1 MTATNGLNSPA
12 GGASASLLRR
22 CATNVVTAVKILA
35 RPAKAHAPQF
45 WSKPWLLS
53 TQRLA
58 IAAAVALAVFLL
70 GMMFIDAAAIKA
82 VAYLPRWLVWFFDAI
97 TDFGKSGW
105 FLWPLGILF
114 LGLAALPGLSRMS
127 QLVLAAV
134 MVRVGFLFA
143 AIAVP
148 GIFTN
153 IVKHIFGRARPGVG
167 GSVDPTLFSPFSW
180 PAAYASLPSGH
191 ATTAFSVLV
200 IFGWLWPR
208 ARAVVLIYAL
218 LIAAS
223 RIVVTAHYPTDVAAG
238 ALVGV
243 LGAVMVRRF
252 FALRGL
258 GFSVRS
264 DGTLR
269 QWPGPSFKRIKSVA
283 RELLA

>member
-1 MTATNGLNSPA
+1 MTATNGLNSQT
-12 GGASASLLRR
+12 GRASTSLLRR
-22 CATNVVTAVKILA
+22 CAAYVTAALKILV
-35 RPAKAHAPQF
+35 RPAKTHTPQF
-45 WSKPWLLS
+45 WSKSWPLPPH
-53 TQRLA
+53 QLA
-58 IAAAVALAVFLL
+58 IAAAVVLAVFLL
-70 GMMFIDAAAIKA
+70 GMLLIDAAAIKA

-153 IVKHIFGRARPGVG
+153 IVKHLFGRARPGVG

-200 IFGWLWPR
+200 VFGWLWPR
-208 ARAVVLIYAL
+208 GRAVLLIYAL

-223 RIVVTAHYPTDVAAG
+223 RIVVTAHYPTDVATG

-243 LGAVMVRRF
+243 LGAVMVRRY

-258 GFSVRS
+258 GFSVGP
-264 DGTLR
+264 DGALR
-269 QWPGPSFKRIKSVA
+269 QWPGPSFRRIKSVA